1 MKSNYRKII
10 ALLAALAL
18 LGAACGSDAAST
30 DTTTAESGA
39 AEGGAEFTVAVVAPS
54 AANDLAFTQ
63 SMHDALERLKADG
76 TISDFVISENMFVV
90 EDAGAAL
97 RGYAEDG
104 FDLVIGH
111 GSQYGSLLQEI
122 APDFPETAFVWG
134 TAADTFGEP
143 NISSY
148 SAAADQGGYVLG
160 TMAAL
165 LSTSGQIGIVGPL
178 EVGDA
183 KLYIDGFKAGAEA
196 TTPGIAVNVNYI
208 ESFSDT
214 ALAAEAA
221 TAFIGAGADVL
232 TGSAQMTAGA
242 IGVAGNADV
251 LWFGTQSA
259 QTQLAPD
266 VVVANQVYHWEGI
279 LTDLIGNISS
289 GTMGGQSYDLT
300 LENGG
305 LVIEYN
311 DGYELPA
318 DVKAAAEA
326 AIAGISDGSVSSMGG

>member
-1 MKSNYRKII
+1 MKSKYRKII

-18 LGAACGSDAAST
+18 LAAACGSDEAATDDTGAASS
-30 DTTTAESGA
+30 D
-39 AEGGAEFTVAVVAPS
+39 EFTVAVVAPS

-63 SMHDALERLKADG
+63 SMHDALERLKSDG
-76 TISDFVISENMFVV
+76 TISDFAVSENMFVV

-122 APDFPETAFVWG
+122 APDFPDTAFVWG

-143 NISSY
+143 NISAY

-160 TMAAL
+160 VMAAL
-165 LSTSGQIGIVGPL
+165 LSESGQIGIVGPL

-196 TTPGIAVNVNYI
+196 TTADIAVNVNYI

-221 TAFIGAGADVL
+221 TSFIGAGADVL

-242 IGVAGNADV
+242 IGVAGNEGV

-279 LTDLIGNISS
+279 LTDLIGNIKS

-311 DGYELPA
+311 DGYSLP
-318 DVKAAAEA
+318 DEVKAAAEA
-326 AIAGISDGSVSSMGG
+326 AIAGISDGSLNSMGG